1 MFKSGFHAHLTPRLL
16 DIWLT
21 GTARILH
28 DLTLRVLALPAGAS
42 EASTTA
48 AYKDH
53 DDGGV
58 SVWDP
63 VKGLSRRSILD
74 RIELSNFQSS
84 TKIEALMEVS

>member
-1 MFKSGFHAHLTPRLL
+1 VLNGGFHAHITPGLL
-16 DIWLT
+16 DILLT
-21 GTARILH
+21 SAVRTLH
-28 DLTLRVLALPAGAS
+28 DSTLRVLALAAGAS
-42 EASTTA
+42 EASTSA

-84 TKIEALMEVS
+84 TKIEALMEV

>member
-1 MFKSGFHAHLTPRLL
+1 MSSL
-16 DIWLT
+16 WS
-21 GTARILH
+21 
-28 DLTLRVLALPAGAS
+28 AGAS
-42 EASTTA
+42 ESGTTA

>member
-1 MFKSGFHAHLTPRLL
+1 MP
-16 DIWLT
+16 
-21 GTARILH
+21 
-28 DLTLRVLALPAGAS
+28 TLSAGAS
-42 EASTTA
+42 EAGTTA

-84 TKIEALMEVS
+84 TKIEALMEVSCL

>member
-1 MFKSGFHAHLTPRLL
+1 
-16 DIWLT
+16 
-21 GTARILH
+21 
-28 DLTLRVLALPAGAS
+28 LTLRVLALTAGAS
-42 EASTTA
+42 EVGSTA

-84 TKIEALMEVS
+84 TKIEALMEVCCMRSLLLGCVVHGFVCGRW

>member
-1 MFKSGFHAHLTPRLL
+1 MLL
-16 DIWLT
+16 N
-21 GTARILH
+21 
-28 DLTLRVLALPAGAS
+28 LTLRVFALSAGAS
-42 EASTTA
+42 EASTA